1 MNRSVQSEVSRQLL
15 NRFLVQIIIFA
26 LLFTTISAVGYLL
39 CSKRTWYSWD
49 PFYPV
54 IHFLH
59 LHWSSCFLFFLFLG
73 CIIISCINFYRI
85 ARIMAEMT
93 LAVDDLYSDRVTSV
107 SLSPELHEIEKKLN
121 QIMINIRESNQAANE
136 ANQRKND
143 MIVYMAHD
151 LKTPLTSVIGYL
163 TLLKDEP
170 QISEEVRQKYL
181 TIAWNKAERLET
193 LINQFFEITR
203 FNLSQMTLDYTTIN
217 MSMMVEQIL
226 YEFKPLFQEK
236 ELDYIPKIM
245 PDIMVSCDV
254 DKIERIFDN
263 LIKNAMNYSY
273 VHTSLEVS
281 LFSENQKH
289 MHFIIKNH
297 GKTIPKEKL
306 ALLFEQFFR
315 LDSSRSSSTGGTG
328 LGLAISKQIT
338 ELHQGKITCE
348 SEQETITFHLI
359 LPLNPEI
366 EKMEM

>member
-1 MNRSVQSEVSRQLL
+1 MNRIVQQEISKHFLY
-15 NRFLVQIIIFA
+15 RFLIQLIIYA
-26 LLFTTISAVGYLL
+26 LLLTTVSAGGYLL
-39 CSKRTWYSWD
+39 CNQCIWYSWD

-59 LHWSSCFLFFLFLG
+59 MHWFSIFLSFLLLG

-85 ARIMAEMT
+85 ARIMSEMT
-93 LAVDDLYSDRVTSV
+93 LAVDDLYSDRVKSIT
-107 SLSPELHEIEKKLN
+107 LSPELHEVEKKLN
-121 QIMINIRESNQAANE
+121 QIMINIKESNQAAKE

-170 QISEEVRQKYL
+170 QISEEIRQKYL
-181 TIAWNKAERLET
+181 MIAWNKAQRLEA

-226 YEFKPLFQEK
+226 YEFRPLFQEK
-236 ELDYIPKIM
+236 KLDYIPKIM

-254 DKIERIFDN
+254 DKIERVFDN
-263 LIKNAMNYSY
+263 LIKNAINYSY
-273 VHTSLEVS
+273 VHTTIEVS
-281 LFSENQKH
+281 LFSENQTH

-315 LDSSRSSSTGGTG
+315 LDSSRNSSTGGTG

-338 ELHQGKITCE
+338 ELHQGTIICK
-348 SEQETITFHLI
+348 SEHETITFHLI
-359 LPLNPEI
+359 LPLNPDT